1 MDWKAITRMKMR
13 LNRYLAECG
22 IASRRKSEELIKE
35 GRVSVNKKIISELSV
50 VINPESDIIAL
61 DGEKIKVQK
70 KVYYLLHKPKGII
83 TSTADEK
90 GRPTVINL
98 IDTNQKIFPV
108 GRLDFNTTGV
118 LILTNDGEFSN
129 FVTHPSNK
137 VPREYK
143 VVLDKELSEDNRLK
157 LLKGI
162 MLEGRKSRFEE
173 IIFSGKSVKTK
184 VMVTTVEGRN
194 HFVKNMFSALG
205 YFVKQ
210 LERTSFGFFNVKGIP
225 AGSYRILSY
234 AEIKK
239 VYDTFGK

>member
-1 MDWKAITRMKMR
+1 MR

-35 GRVSVNKKIISELSV
+35 GRVSVNKKIIRELSV
-50 VINPESDIIAL
+50 VINPDSDIIAL

-70 KVYYLLHKPKGII
+70 KVYFLLNKPKGII

-90 GRPTVINL
+90 GRQTVINL
-98 IDTNQKIFPV
+98 INTNHKIFPV

-129 FVTHPSNK
+129 FVTHPRNK

-143 VVLDKELSEDNRLK
+143 VVLDKELTEESRLK

-162 MLEGRKSRFEE
+162 MLDGRQSRFEE
-173 IIFSGKSVKTK
+173 ISFPGKGVKTK
-184 VMVTTVEGRN
+184 VVVTTVEGRN
-194 HFVKNMFSALG
+194 HFVKNMFSLLG

-210 LERTSFGFFNVKGIP
+210 LERTSFGFLNVKGIP
-225 AGSYRILSY
+225 AGSYRLLSY
-234 AEIKK
+234 PEIKK
-239 VYDTFGK
+239 IYDTFGK

>member
-1 MDWKAITRMKMR
+1 MR

-35 GRVSVNKKIISELSV
+35 GRVSVNKNIVRELSI
-50 VINPESDIIAL
+50 VIDPDSDIIAL

-70 KVYYLLHKPKGII
+70 KVYFLLNKPKSII

-98 IDTNQKIFPV
+98 INTNQKIFPV

-129 FVTHPSNK
+129 FVTHPRNK

-143 VVLDKELSEDNRLK
+143 VVLDKELSEESKLK

-162 MLEGRKSRFEE
+162 MVDGRQSRFEE
-173 IIFSGKSVKTK
+173 ISFPGKSVKTK
-184 VMVTTVEGRN
+184 VIVTTVEGRN

-210 LERTSFGFFNVKGIP
+210 LERTSFGFLNVKGIP

-234 AEIKK
+234 PEIKK
-239 VYDTFGK
+239 IYDTFGK